1 MGAGSSTEQ
10 RSPEQPEAG
19 SGAPAEPEPSGGS
32 RVAEAAP
39 GAPGDPDI
47 AAADLATKVL
57 PLPRPL
63 FWLWLIQLRLQ
74 FLLPHCS
81 RPSTSRSLAAV
92 PTGLA
97 KDEGCSAGWEV
108 LAEQASSS
116 GALRGFGFS
125 LGLRGPLSSPL
136 SAP

>member
-1 MGAGSSTEQ
+1 MEGGTGAVDRSRSQSS
-10 RSPEQPEAG
+10 AW
-19 SGAPAEPEPSGGS
+19 PS
-32 RVAEAAP
+32 RRAQ
-39 GAPGDPDI
+39 
-47 AAADLATKVL
+47 VL